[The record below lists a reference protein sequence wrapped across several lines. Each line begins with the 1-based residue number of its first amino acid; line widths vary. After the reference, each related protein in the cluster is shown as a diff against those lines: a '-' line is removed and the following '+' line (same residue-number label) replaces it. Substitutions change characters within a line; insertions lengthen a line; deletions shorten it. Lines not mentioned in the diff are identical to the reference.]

1 MDEKII
7 YSIKDIAVNPDFV
20 GVIVAPHSDS
30 YIFEDPSEVPEE
42 VRQITDHFR
51 SGTPLDYALLD
62 CTTHTTLATVNFS
75 RIEGLN
81 LMDSVF
87 FFFCIVCEK
96 ETDAAFSI
104 ETISKQRLWINGK
117 IAALCCTNRDTSR
130 QLFTLTLSA
139 GTNVICF
146 QQHDSY
152 SSFLTTVRFTP
163 LEYENSL
170 AHNSM
175 VKNNFHYKKGEIAGS
190 SLFFH
195 AGRNLPSER

>member
-62 CTTHTTLATVNFS
+62 CTTHTTL
-75 RIEGLN
+75 
-81 LMDSVF
+81 SVF

-117 IAALCCTNRDTSR
+117 ITALCCTDRDTSR

-170 AHNSM
+170 AHNS
-175 VKNNFHYKKGEIAGS
+175 I
-190 SLFFH
+190 
-195 AGRNLPSER
+195 PSER

>member
-30 YIFEDPSEVPEE
+30 YIFEDPSEVSEE

-87 FFFCIVCEK
+87 FFFCIVC
-96 ETDAAFSI
+96 
-104 ETISKQRLWINGK
+104 
-117 IAALCCTNRDTSR
+117 AL
-130 QLFTLTLSA
+130 
-139 GTNVICF
+139 
-146 QQHDSY
+146 
-152 SSFLTTVRFTP
+152 
-163 LEYENSL
+163 L
-170 AHNSM
+170 AH
-175 VKNNFHYKKGEIAGS
+175 FEIYYT
-190 SLFFH
+190 
-195 AGRNLPSER
+195 NLYPLVSRG